1 MDGSVSSNSDWST
14 WDELLLQR
22 RSSHSNIVQIHNNRI
37 KVYNETRQQLEV
49 DNEKTRH
56 DWPYE

>member
-1 MDGSVSSNSDWST
+1 M
-14 WDELLLQR
+14 
-22 RSSHSNIVQIHNNRI
+22 RSSHSNIVRIHNNRI
-37 KVYNETRQQLEV
+37 KVYNETRQQLEA